1 MRKSMIQMPIVKE
14 IPQLAGL
21 GNVVPEK
28 YDYYE
33 KVVTPN
39 EDLALSNAYLKW
51 YDIYPADAEI
61 TPEQV
66 TETRV
71 FLEEEARQ
79 GRLKLEGEL
88 GFVILHRAGSVLLL
102 LLTIWRNTNE
112 MWEAVYVKDL
122 TEEGSYQQII
132 FDNIPRATYCVW
144 ELGPVW
150 HERNAW
156 VRFLASKRDD
166 AAKLAYVNDRFE
178 GSV

>member
-1 MRKSMIQMPIVKE
+1 MPVVKE
-14 IPQLAGL
+14 IPQLASL
-21 GNVVPEK
+21 GNVVPEM

-61 TPEQV
+61 TPQQV
-66 TETRV
+66 AESRE
-71 FLEEEARQ
+71 FLKAEAGQ

-102 LLTIWRNTNE
+102 LLTVWRNTNE
-112 MWEAVYVKDL
+112 MWEAVYVNDL
-122 TEEGSYQQII
+122 KGEGYQQII

-166 AAKLAYVNDRFE
+166 MAKLAYVNDRFA
-178 GSV
+178 GRV